1 MTINQYTTIN
11 DYLELFKTNN
21 KLTFKQFIEFLAII
35 PHDWNN
41 WKVSKNKF
49 TDNGIITA
57 CIPYLNDWRN
67 VQINLYILR
76 ILRNFELSQETEKEL
91 LDCLKLH
98 KEFEYKALR
107 KAVVYNQTY
116 LKHLCFLSKLL

>member
-1 MTINQYTTIN
+1 MQVNEYLKLFAINHQ
-11 DYLELFKTNN
+11 
-21 KLTFKQFIEFLAII
+21 LTFEEFIEFLSVI
-35 PHDWNN
+35 PHNWND
-41 WKVSKNKF
+41 WKVRKNKF
-49 TDNGIITA
+49 TDNGIIMA
-57 CIPYLNDWRN
+57 CIPYLNDKVYRRN
-67 VQINLYILR
+67 KRINLYILR